1 MNFYVKYDLQII
13 CRKLLLEQMEGTGLD
28 YHLTD
33 INELQIR
40 EEISPDHLAEINEAL
55 RNAGIEIVA
64 SPKSIIVQK
73 TKEAILDLISEEDKL
88 VLIKTSHHLAK
99 TLNLGYRYLAA
110 VFSEIT
116 YSTIENYIVMQKV
129 ERAKEMITAGM
140 LTFTEIAWKL
150 NYSSVGHFS
159 MQFKNTTGLTPT
171 IFKKIITQRRDNQ
184 QAAFSVSKDR
194 DRNNLQH
201 L

>member
-13 CRKLLLEQMEGTGLD
+13 CRKLLLEQMQATGLD

>member
-1 MNFYVKYDLQII
+1 MNFYVKYDLQVI
-13 CRKLLLEQMEGTGLD
+13 CRNLLLEQMRATGLD

-40 EEISPDHLAEINEAL
+40 EEISPDLLAGLNEAL

-73 TKEAILDLISEEDKL
+73 TKEAILDLVSEEDKL
-88 VLIKTSHHLAK
+88 ILSKTSHHLAK
-99 TLNLGYRYLAA
+99 KLNLGYRYLAA
-110 VFSEIT
+110 VFSEMT

-129 ERAKEMITAGM
+129 ERAKEMIAAGI
-140 LTFTEIAWKL
+140 LTFTEVAWKL

-171 IFKKIITQRRDNQ
+171 LFKKIIAQRRTNQ
-184 QAAFSVSKDR
+184 QSAFSISKDR
-194 DRNNLQH
+194 DRNNLQQ